1 VVSGAG
7 GDARQSWCLMVTVIT
22 KTIGPNPPLPAP
34 PEYDYSNFTTA
45 EAAVPT
51 IVGGTDLVAADTAVV
66 FEVEA
71 GTYNESLAF
80 DGGLTTDATRNVTY
94 KAAAG
99 SEHGGDKTAGVVLT
113 SSSSTLTVLDAYT
126 NVRGIVVST
135 TSTYAFI
142 IKGDGAVAS
151 DCIAVG
157 AAPSA
162 TSYGF
167 YCSGGGT
174 ASAPIRIENCV
185 AYSGTAGALYAYS
198 IAADVNIVIVNTT
211 GIVTGGSLDCFRFF
225 EGGFQA
231 TVTLT
236 NCLAINLG
244 SGGAC
249 QTHTATFSGTNNFG
263 PATAPF
269 PVALRGTPATITA
282 STAYDPG
289 AGDFALY
296 VGKNGALLD
305 SPNNDVIGGGVGPS
319 VNSDVPTTDI
329 LGNERSGALAN
340 PGAFEVPQATTV
352 ITRTIGPDGDF
363 IDFTNAEANVA
374 TIGTSADLVFN
385 NERIVFE
392 VDAGTYTEAVIFSGG
407 LTTDATRNVT
417 YKPAAG
423 SEHGGDSSAGVI
435 IQGIYPIIV
444 LNDNYTVFDGLTLA
458 GSYGLWNSSGAGGT
472 VCRNLICAA
481 TGSYGIVSIPST
493 SIPVAP
499 ITIENCVVISADY
512 AALDLRPPEIA
523 GTADYKVRNC
533 TLAGAPRAI
542 RVGNLGVAGSV
553 TNIDAVNNLALVSGS
568 AWVTAGSGTINASG
582 SNNFGGSTDP
592 FPVAIQGSPYP
603 VTASTSYDPG
613 AGDYALYVAS
623 NGALLDSPN
632 NDVIGQ
638 GLSFLDG
645 AGDVPGYDII
655 GNPRGAKISNPGAF
669 EIPQGPTVVTKTI
682 GSDKDYP
689 DFTAAEAAVESI
701 ATLEFGSTDLVANNG
716 AIVFEA
722 DAGLYSGS
730 VTINSTLTT
739 DATRQVTYRAAAGSE
754 HNGDQSSGV
763 IVQFDGNTMNVFD
776 EFTVLEGL
784 NFKSTSG
791 SGYAVSLRADGSVA
805 RSCLLTTPWAGGFIY
820 REGTSTYPCVFENC
834 VMYGDTHAVLALE
847 DRAGLET
854 YGRIVNCT
862 AIGHTSR
869 ALQLNSTNATG
880 TLNIE
885 CHNFLV
891 LGSRVQIATGAGTA
905 NLTGSG
911 SNFGSSLDPWPVALQ
926 GTPYPVTATTDT
938 DPGPG
943 DWAIYDATN
952 GALIDDPDND
962 VLGGGVGPDADADV
976 PTTDIVGNIRSG
988 DTTDPGAF
996 QRPALD
1002 TIMRQIYQQDA
1013 PFAIGASP
1021 SGVSGITHQPGPAAL
1036 DYFTINST
1044 TSETITVPRRAHAMR
1059 IACVV
1064 ATKACDVTLELD
1076 ASNSVYLGTIG
1087 GIASVQADI
1096 DYFWSFASVASDGA
1110 YPRVKIE
1117 HDGVFSGDQLVY
1129 LWWHLA

>member
-1 VVSGAG
+1 
-7 GDARQSWCLMVTVIT
+7 MVTVIT
-22 KTIGPNPPLPAP
+22 KTIGSGKDFP
-34 PEYDYSNFTTA
+34 DFTTA

-66 FEVEA
+66 FEAEA

-113 SSSSTLTVLDAYT
+113 SSGSTLTVLDAYT
-126 NVRGIVVST
+126 NVRGIVVSSL
-135 TSTYAFI
+135 STYAFI

-157 AAPSA
+157 ANPSI

-185 AYSGTAGALYAYS
+185 AYSATAGALYAYS
-198 IAADVNIVIVNTT
+198 VVADINIVIVNTT

-269 PVALRGTPATITA
+269 PVALRGTP
-282 STAYDPG
+282 
-289 AGDFALY
+289 
-296 VGKNGALLD
+296 
-305 SPNNDVIGGGVGPS
+305 
-319 VNSDVPTTDI
+319 
-329 LGNERSGALAN
+329 
-340 PGAFEVPQATTV
+340 
-352 ITRTIGPDGDF
+352 
-363 IDFTNAEANVA
+363 
-374 TIGTSADLVFN
+374 
-385 NERIVFE
+385 
-392 VDAGTYTEAVIFSGG
+392 
-407 LTTDATRNVT
+407 
-417 YKPAAG
+417 
-423 SEHGGDSSAGVI
+423 
-435 IQGIYPIIV
+435 
-444 LNDNYTVFDGLTLA
+444 
-458 GSYGLWNSSGAGGT
+458 
-472 VCRNLICAA
+472 
-481 TGSYGIVSIPST
+481 
-493 SIPVAP
+493 
-499 ITIENCVVISADY
+499 
-512 AALDLRPPEIA
+512 
-523 GTADYKVRNC
+523 
-533 TLAGAPRAI
+533 
-542 RVGNLGVAGSV
+542 
-553 TNIDAVNNLALVSGS
+553 
-568 AWVTAGSGTINASG
+568 
-582 SNNFGGSTDP
+582 
-592 FPVAIQGSPYP
+592 YP

-655 GNPRGAKISNPGAF
+655 GNPRGANISNPGAF

-682 GSDKDYP
+682 GEGRDYI
-689 DFTAAEAAVESI
+689 DFTAAEAAVETI

-722 DAGLYSGS
+722 DAGLYEEN
-730 VTINSTLTT
+730 VVFTSTLTT
-739 DATRQVTYRAAAGSE
+739 DETRNVTYKAATGSE
-754 HNGDQSSGV
+754 HGGV
-763 IVQFDGNTMNVFD
+763 PGAGVKIIG
-776 EFTVLEGL
+776 
-784 NFKSTSG
+784 
-791 SGYAVSLRADGSVA
+791 
-805 RSCLLTTPWAGGFIY
+805 LTTTTYTLVVEDRFMVLSGLEVVSEESSSVHARNGGD
-820 REGTSTYPCVFENC
+820 GTTVENC
-834 VMYGDTHAVLALE
+834 ILSPWIYAFITFPVASV
-847 DRAGLET
+847 
-854 YGRIVNCT
+854 
-862 AIGHTSR
+862 
-869 ALQLNSTNATG
+869 TNATYYIRNCVFRALRSLALGYDTRGAAGATTSYVVANCSAFDGLIGFRHAIGADAASTTSLTLVNNWAGNCTSPYVANTTG
-880 TLNIE
+880 T
-885 CHNFLV
+885 V
-891 LGSRVQIATGAGTA
+891 TV
-905 NLTGSG
+905 TGSN
-911 SNFGSSLDPWPVALQ
+911 NFGGSTNPFPVATQ
-926 GTPYPVTATTDT
+926 GSPYPVTATTDL

-943 DWAIYDATN
+943 DWAIYDAAT

-976 PTTDIVGNIRSG
+976 PTTDILGNIRSG

-1002 TIMRQIYQQDA
+1002 TTMKQIYQQDA

-1044 TSETITVPRRAHAMR
+1044 TSETITVPRTAHALR
-1059 IACVV
+1059 VICV
-1064 ATKACDVTLELD
+1064 APLKACDVTLELD

-1087 GIASVQADI
+1087 GVSNIQADLE
-1096 DYFWSFASVASDGA
+1096 YFWSFASVASDGT

-1117 HDGVFSGDQLVY
+1117 HDGVFTGDQLVY

>member
-1 VVSGAG
+1 
-7 GDARQSWCLMVTVIT
+7 MVTVIT
-22 KTIGPNPPLPAP
+22 KTIGPNPPFPDP

-71 GTYNESLAF
+71 GTYNESLSLS
-80 DGGLTTDATRNVTY
+80 GGLTTDATRNVTY

-113 SSSSTLTVLDAYT
+113 SSSSTLIVLDAYT

-135 TSTYAFI
+135 TSTYGFSIRA
-142 IKGDGAVAS
+142 DGAVAS

-167 YCSGGGT
+167 YCYGGGT

-198 IAADVNIVIVNTT
+198 VAADINIVIVNTT

-269 PVALRGTPATITA
+269 PVALRGTP
-282 STAYDPG
+282 
-289 AGDFALY
+289 
-296 VGKNGALLD
+296 
-305 SPNNDVIGGGVGPS
+305 
-319 VNSDVPTTDI
+319 
-329 LGNERSGALAN
+329 
-340 PGAFEVPQATTV
+340 
-352 ITRTIGPDGDF
+352 
-363 IDFTNAEANVA
+363 
-374 TIGTSADLVFN
+374 
-385 NERIVFE
+385 
-392 VDAGTYTEAVIFSGG
+392 
-407 LTTDATRNVT
+407 
-417 YKPAAG
+417 
-423 SEHGGDSSAGVI
+423 
-435 IQGIYPIIV
+435 
-444 LNDNYTVFDGLTLA
+444 
-458 GSYGLWNSSGAGGT
+458 
-472 VCRNLICAA
+472 
-481 TGSYGIVSIPST
+481 
-493 SIPVAP
+493 
-499 ITIENCVVISADY
+499 
-512 AALDLRPPEIA
+512 
-523 GTADYKVRNC
+523 
-533 TLAGAPRAI
+533 
-542 RVGNLGVAGSV
+542 
-553 TNIDAVNNLALVSGS
+553 
-568 AWVTAGSGTINASG
+568 
-582 SNNFGGSTDP
+582 
-592 FPVAIQGSPYP
+592 YP

-655 GNPRGAKISNPGAF
+655 GNPRGANISNPGAF

-689 DFTAAEAAVESI
+689 DFTAAEASVETI

-722 DAGLYSGS
+722 DAGTYNEA
-730 VTINSTLTT
+730 VTFDSTLTT
-739 DATRQVTYRAAAGSE
+739 DATRNVTYRAAAGSE
-754 HNGDQSSGV
+754 HGGDPDAGV
-763 IVQFDGNTMNVFD
+763 IIQSAATATLTVRDNYIALDGLHAIGGYVVYNPAGTGG
-776 EFTVLEGL
+776 TVCRNLI
-784 NFKSTSG
+784 
-791 SGYAVSLRADGSVA
+791 
-805 RSCLLTTPWAGGFIY
+805 C
-820 REGTSTYPCVFENC
+820 TSTGGDYGIIVQPLASIPVAPITIENC
-834 VMYGDTHAVLALE
+834 VISGATVADLDLRATTIAGTTVYDVRNCTLIGTKGFRVGNNGVAGSVLEIDAVNNLALS
-847 DRAGLET
+847 GNVWT
-854 YGRIVNCT
+854 
-862 AIGHTSR
+862 
-869 ALQLNSTNATG
+869 Q
-880 TLNIE
+880 
-885 CHNFLV
+885 
-891 LGSRVQIATGAGTA
+891 TGAGTVTV
-905 NLTGSG
+905 TGSN
-911 SNFGSSLDPWPVALQ
+911 NFGGSVAPFPVALQ
-926 GTPYPVTATTDT
+926 GSPYPITATTDT

-943 DWAIYDATN
+943 DWAIYDADT

-1002 TIMRQIYQQDA
+1002 TTMTQIYQQDA
-1013 PFAIGASP
+1013 PFTIGASP

-1044 TSETITVPRRAHAMR
+1044 TSATITVPRTAHALR
-1059 IACVV
+1059 VICV
-1064 ATKACDVTLELD
+1064 APLKACDVTLELD

-1087 GIASVQADI
+1087 GVSNIQADLE
-1096 DYFWSFASVASDGA
+1096 YFWSFASVASDGT

-1117 HDGVFSGDQLVY
+1117 HDGVFTGDQLVY